1 MREAKDFIDR
11 ERVPDRVEFVGPY
24 SQANAP
30 ALLQRAHI
38 LLHTK
43 YNDPCPGLVVEALA
57 SGLPVVYSASGGV
70 PELVGEDAGVGIPVE
85 STFDRTI
92 PPDAAA
98 LADGVERVM
107 ASLHAYS
114 LAARQRAVQRFDIE
128 PWLAR
133 HAEVFE
139 RARR

>member
-1 MREAKDFIDR
+1 MLEREGVADL
-11 ERVPDRVEFVGPY
+11 VEFVGPY
-24 SQANAP
+24 TQSEAP

-43 YNDPCPGLVVEALA
+43 YNDPCPGIVIEALS

-85 STFDRTI
+85 SSFDRTF
-92 PPDAAA
+92 PPDPSALAIGIERVQASLREYSAAA
-98 LADGVERVM
+98 R
-107 ASLHAYS
+107 
-114 LAARQRAVQRFDIE
+114 RRAVQRFDIE

-139 RARR
+139 NQQP